1 MMKPIL
7 AATVFM
13 ITLSSFGANLVCKSK
28 IDAKNER
35 VVLLNES
42 IAMVCQAPIGTDFNN
57 KDIRPKICAA
67 ASGFL
72 VSGGF
77 MTTGAAGAGKKI
89 MNSIQIA
96 SAALNDFTTDIVL
109 STSFVAPA
117 SSSSTFSAS
126 LEITAAAGMI
136 SGNSVVISKTLNI
149 SLNKKETLQ
158 NCTLK

>member
-1 MMKPIL
+1 MMKQIL

-13 ITLSSFGANLVCKSK
+13 TTLSSFGAKLVCKSQ

-35 VVLLNES
+35 VVLIS
-42 IAMVCQAPIGTDFNN
+42 DAIAMVCQAPVGTDFSN
-57 KDIRPKICAA
+57 KDITPKICAA
-67 ASGFL
+67 ATGFL
-72 VSGGF
+72 VNTGFISGG
-77 MTTGAAGAGKKI
+77 AASAGKKI

-96 SAALNDFTTDIVL
+96 SSVFNDFTTDIVL
-109 STSFVAPA
+109 STSFVAPK
-117 SSSSTFSAS
+117 SSSGTFSAS

-136 SGNSVVISKTLNI
+136 SGNSVVISKPLNI